1 VWVED
6 STPAGA
12 TLAGEG
18 GDGWTWVA
26 TNPSPFSGSL
36 AHQSAISSFQHQHY
50 FYGASATFA
59 VNTGDTLIA
68 YVYLDPANVPS
79 QIMLQWNDGSW
90 DHRAYWGANI
100 IQWGTNGTDG
110 QRFMGALPPV
120 GQWVRLE
127 VPASSVG
134 LEGHVL
140 NGMAFTLY
148 GGRATWDHVGK
159 VSPVNQPSVA
169 ANGSSIFD
177 EWFSLLTLVWT
188 H

>member
-1 VWVED
+1 
-6 STPAGA
+6 
-12 TLAGEG
+12 
-18 GDGWTWVA
+18 
-26 TNPSPFSGSL
+26 
-36 AHQSAISSFQHQHY
+36 
-50 FYGASATFA
+50 
-59 VNTGDTLIA
+59 
-68 YVYLDPANVPS
+68 
-79 QIMLQWNDGSW
+79 
-90 DHRAYWGANI
+90 
-100 IQWGTNGTDG
+100 
-110 QRFMGALPPV
+110 MGALPPA

-177 EWFSLLTLVWT
+177 EWFSLLMLVWT